1 MTQSIKRLFCAVK
14 ILPDDNFLES
24 YRDLREAL
32 ANERIKWVEEQNIHI
47 TLKFFGDTEVKRIPE
62 ISHVLENAGKRIPVF
77 SFSLKGLGI
86 FGSSYEPRVI
96 WVGIEPYRELAEAM
110 KVLRDEL
117 KKIGFEP
124 DRQNLVPHLTLGRIK
139 FLKDKLAFRKVVDD
153 FRNISSGEIRVDSFI
168 LFESLLKREGP
179 EYIPLKKFMLLI

>member
-32 ANERIKWVEEQNIHI
+32 AHERIKWVEEQNIHI

-86 FGSSYEPRVI
+86 FGSSY
-96 WVGIEPYRELAEAM
+96 
-110 KVLRDEL
+110 
-117 KKIGFEP
+117 
-124 DRQNLVPHLTLGRIK
+124 
-139 FLKDKLAFRKVVDD
+139 
-153 FRNISSGEIRVDSFI
+153 
-168 LFESLLKREGP
+168 
-179 EYIPLKKFMLLI
+179 